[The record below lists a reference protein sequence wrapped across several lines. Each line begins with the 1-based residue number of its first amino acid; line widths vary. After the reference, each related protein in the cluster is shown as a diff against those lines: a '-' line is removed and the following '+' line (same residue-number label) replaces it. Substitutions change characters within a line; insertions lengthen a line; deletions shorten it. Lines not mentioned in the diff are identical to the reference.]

1 MSEVGLQRQ
10 KRSSETGSYG
20 LVLIE
25 SLFCSVVQFFRSQL
39 FTEHSGYVIVL
50 APYPGFILP

>member
-1 MSEVGLQRQ
+1 MNEVGLQRQ

-20 LVLIE
+20 LALLE
-25 SLFCSVVQFFRSQL
+25 SLFCSAVQFFRSQP

-50 APYPGFILP
+50 GLYPGFILP